1 MWVVW
6 IAFAALTSLVVVAI
20 GTILV
25 LAVIRARRRAKADDR
40 RTLAEVK
47 DYLQTLLRRG
57 YDRAFIVITDIPTD
71 RFVQFAKYVR
81 PQREIG
87 LQLGF
92 PRAEWSEAFYE
103 KVQALLE
110 DHDIPFSIQPTGARP
125 VTEMLHVDCGRDVDR
140 AIFLIE
146 RIFRD
151 IFAIPAD
158 RSFRV
163 RGEGMSFKDELI
175 DIARPEEP

>member
-1 MWVVW
+1 MSVIW
-6 IAFAALTSLVVVAI
+6 ITLAAVAGLI
-20 GTILV
+20 VCAISTILG

-40 RTLAEVK
+40 RTLAEVPG
-47 DYLQTLLRRG
+47 YLQTLLRRG
-57 YDRAFIVITDIPTD
+57 YDRAFIIITDIPTD

-92 PRAEWSEAFYE
+92 PRVEWSEEFYE
-103 KVQALLE
+103 AVQAFLE
-110 DHDIPFSIQPTGARP
+110 AHDIPFSIQPTGAPP

-140 AIFLIE
+140 ATFLVE

-175 DIARPEEP
+175 DITPPERP